1 MAVQNFILWS
11 FFVQITENFAFYET
25 FCMQLTLLR
34 AKTICFKSEMGCRI
48 KKSNSF
54 KENSLKHVNYQFE
67 RPILACVVLG

>member
-1 MAVQNFILWS
+1 MTVQNFILWS
-11 FFVQITENFAFYET
+11 FFVQITETFAFYET

-67 RPILACVVLG
+67 RPILAGLIQS